1 MRKQKQI
8 DEKALAQLIEA
19 FDKLLIPAGEPHLLF
34 KTNSIKV
41 RNEHDLYIV
50 QQYNEEYSK
59 RLNRYMLAHYGESM
73 LYCRA
78 DIERIKYNAACEM
91 NEYLHYKIKPTIRY
105 STFIVED
112 LYDEADKDKCV
123 PTIKYETW

>member
-8 DEKALAQLIEA
+8 DEKALAQLIDA
-19 FDKLLIPAGEPHLLF
+19 FDKLLIPAGKPHSLF

-41 RNEHDLYIV
+41 RNEHDLYVV

-59 RLNRYMLAHYGESM
+59 RLNRYMLNHYGESM
-73 LYCRA
+73 LYCRS
-78 DIERIKYNAACEM
+78 DIERIKYNVACEM
-91 NEYLHYKIKPTIRY
+91 NEYLHYKIKPTIHY
-105 STFIVED
+105 GTFIVED
-112 LYDEADKDKCV
+112 LYDEDKDKCI